1 MTKLDLVLYAIKAD
15 FFGYAGSVKEIS
27 NNKYKVYVDGDTTIM
42 TKTELEDTWDSI
54 DNIEK
59 ENIIIEYSKDNG
71 LL

>member
-15 FFGYAGSVKEIS
+15 FFGYASNVKEIS
-27 NNKYKVYVDGDTTIM
+27 NNKYEVYVDGDTTVM
-42 TKTELEDTWDSI
+42 TKTELEDTWNSI